1 MPLEEIDKEQ
11 AFKDEK
17 DVYGNPTKSIPRPEK
32 DIGVDNNN
40 ELLKEIVNRGIA
52 NNIDISALE
61 SFTSVSQNRN
71 TIYDTIDAMCEDT
84 IVASI
89 LETYAEDATE
99 YNDEGRIVW
108 AESDDTAVSAHIN
121 YLLQSMQVDK
131 QIFKWCINLC
141 KYGDVYVK
149 LIRQSELEKDDIF
162 SRASSMST
170 RKQLHENMEKDSLK
184 EDVAVKAFAKND
196 HYTSSL
202 EMQPNPATM
211 FELTRYGKTYGY
223 IKTNVMP
230 TNASAKDSANMFLG
244 TQYKFKQ
251 NDVTIYQATSF
262 VHGTLE
268 NTSSRTPEEVTIF
281 RDTESYDNDTDGYTY
296 TVKRGQSLFQN
307 LFKIWRELTLL
318 EQSVMLNRVT
328 KSSILRIISV
338 EVGDMPKESV
348 QPLLQ
353 RVKALIE
360 QKSAINAGQS
370 MTEYTNPGPVENNIY
385 IPTNDGKGAITTNE
399 LGGNTEVGKLA
410 DLDYFKNKFYGGA
423 AVPKQFLGD
432 TDDTAGFSGG
442 ESLARISSRYAKRIK
457 RIQKALTTMI
467 EDIVNL
473 RLLDSGLQNYIGKFE
488 IHMQPPSTVEAKER
502 RDEMQSKTQI
512 ATDVLQMVGDL
523 EDPVAKLKI
532 TKSLLTN
539 IITNDEVMQI
549 IQQEID
555 KMEADSDD
563 AETETPKG
571 EETDEESFDSST
583 PLGLG
588 DKLGLTPPSAP
599 STEEEPMEEPMEE
612 PTETETS
619 AEELPTPEEL
629 DVGDLSDN
637 NNPNL

>member
-108 AESDDTAVSAHIN
+108 AESDDTTVSAHIN

-149 LIRQSELEKDDIF
+149 LIRQSEMEQDDIF

-170 RKQLHENMEKDSLK
+170 RKQLHENMEQDTLK

-281 RDTESYDNDTDGYTY
+281 RDTESYNSDTDGYTY

-360 QKSAINAGQS
+360 QKSAINQGES

-399 LGGNTEVGKLA
+399 LGGNTDVGKLA

-457 RIQKALTTMI
+457 RIQKALTTMV
-467 EDIVNL
+467 EDIINL

-571 EETDEESFDSST
+571 EKTDEESFDSST

-599 STEEEPMEEPMEE
+599 STEEEPMEEP
-612 PTETETS
+612 TETEAS

>member
-108 AESDDTAVSAHIN
+108 AESDDTNVSAHIN

-149 LIRQSELEKDDIF
+149 LIRQSEMEQDDIF

-268 NTSSRTPEEVTIF
+268 NTSGRTPEEVTIF
-281 RDTESYDNDTDGYTY
+281 RDTESYDSDTNGYTY

-467 EDIVNL
+467 EDIINL

-512 ATDVLQMVGDL
+512 ARDVMEMVADL

-563 AETETPKG
+563 AETETPEG

-599 STEEEPMEEPMEE
+599 STEEEPREEPA
-612 PTETETS
+612 ETETS

>member
-17 DVYGNPTKSIPRPEK
+17 DIYGNPTKSIPRPEK
-32 DIGVDNNN
+32 NIGVDNNN

-52 NNIDISALE
+52 NNLDISALE

-121 YLLQSMQVDK
+121 YLLQSMQIDK

-512 ATDVLQMVGDL
+512 ATDVLHMVDDL
-523 EDPVAKLKI
+523 EDPIAKLKI

-599 STEEEPMEEPMEE
+599 STEEEPMEEP
-612 PTETETS
+612 TETETS

>member
-17 DVYGNPTKSIPRPEK
+17 DVYGNPTRSIPRPEK
-32 DIGVDNNN
+32 DIGVDNDN
-40 ELLKEIVNRGIA
+40 ELLKEIATRGIA

-149 LIRQSELEKDDIF
+149 LIRQSEMEQDDIF

-281 RDTESYDNDTDGYTY
+281 RDTESYNSDTDGYTY

-599 STEEEPMEEPMEE
+599 STEEEPMEEP
-612 PTETETS
+612 TETETS